1 MSSGRVLL
9 TGATGF
15 VGMEVLV
22 RYLERGS
29 RPVTCLV
36 RAESD
41 EAARARLDRILDE
54 LIANG
59 AELFA
64 HRIEAVAGRDDSA
77 RSWPQRRAAR
87 PAGR

>member
-1 MSSGRVLL
+1 M
-9 TGATGF
+9 
-15 VGMEVLV
+15 

-41 EAARARLDRILDE
+41 EAARARLDAILDG

-64 HRIEAVAGRDDSA
+64 HRVEAVAGEMTRT
-77 RSWPQRRAAR
+77 RSGSQRRAAR
-87 PAGR
+87 PARR

>member
-1 MSSGRVLL
+1 MTTGRVFL

-41 EAARARLDRILDE
+41 VAARTRLDAILDG

-59 AELFA
+59 AELFS
-64 HRIEAVAGRDDSA
+64 HRIEAVAGEMTRAES
-77 RSWPQRRAAR
+77 RLQRRDA
-87 PAGR
+87 